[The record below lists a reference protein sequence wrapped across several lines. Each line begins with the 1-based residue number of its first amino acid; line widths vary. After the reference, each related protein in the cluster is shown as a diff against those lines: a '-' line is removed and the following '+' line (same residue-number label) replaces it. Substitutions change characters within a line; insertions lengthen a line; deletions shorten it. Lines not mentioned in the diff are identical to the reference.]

1 MYSIYQLI
9 TKGGEEWW
17 IFTFTDV
24 SRFNK
29 YPQLSPTLRWI
40 LLLVHTTKTNKQT
53 NKQGVYSDDI
63 SKMVRN

>member
-17 IFTFTDV
+17 IFSLTDV

-29 YPQLSPTLRWI
+29 YPQLSPTLR
-40 LLLVHTTKTNKQT
+40 
-53 NKQGVYSDDI
+53 
-63 SKMVRN
+63 